1 MLIAILTDIHAN
13 REAMTACLAHA
24 RERNAQRY
32 AFLGDLVG
40 YGADPAWVVDTVMDY
55 VARGAFAVQ
64 GNHDIAVTQAA
75 SKHMNPQ
82 AREVVEWTRAQ
93 LNEEQLQ
100 FLDKLPL
107 TQEHNNLLF
116 VHATAAE
123 PKSWEYITGTLEA
136 VKSMHATRARITFC
150 GHVHEPA
157 LYNLSP
163 TGKVSSFVPTGDSSI
178 PLGTQRRW
186 LVLPGS
192 VGQPRDGNPA
202 ACYALFDDVTH
213 ELVYFR
219 VPYDYESAAA
229 KIRAAGLPQS
239 IGNRLEHGR

>member
-24 RERNAQRY
+24 KERNAQRF

-55 VARGAFAVQ
+55 VGRGAFAVQ
-64 GNHDIAVTQAA
+64 GNHDVAVTQAP

-93 LNEEQLQ
+93 LNETQLQ
-100 FLDKLPL
+100 FLDRLPL

-123 PKSWEYITGTLEA
+123 PKSWEYIIGTLEA
-136 VKSMHATRARITFC
+136 VKSMHATRARITFV

-202 ACYALFDDVTH
+202 ACYALFDDATN